1 MTRPDRLTITNA
13 CFSRLLMLLVIHA
26 VFCHAAF
33 GAGSSELVA
42 FPEGENACFL
52 ADPDGRILVSINSD
66 QALIPASILKI
77 FTALA
82 SYHYLGADHR
92 FKTDLYLDPD
102 SNLIIKGHGDPLLTS
117 EVLATIAKA
126 VLAPLSLQQIRV
138 QHLVLD
144 SSFFSVPLV
153 IPGVSDTL
161 EPYDAPNGALC
172 ANFNTV
178 SFIRLK
184 TGAYASAEPQTPLL
198 PSVLPRIRA
207 SGLKE
212 GRISLSSQN
221 NEASLYMGQLF
232 SFHLRQ
238 IGVSLHGSVQ
248 PGTVNVDTDKCL
260 LSFSSPYCLDEIIS
274 KLMAYSSNFIA
285 NQLLLSIGAKVFG
298 PPATIEKGVR
308 AASDYAEKTLGITDL
323 RIVEGSG
330 ISRENRVSARTVVK
344 LLHAFLPYRE
354 LMRQTEREYYKT
366 GTLNGISTRAGYL
379 KGGDERVYPFVIM
392 LNTKGPSIHSVVD
405 KLHRIVSR

>member
-1 MTRPDRLTITNA
+1 MN
-13 CFSRLLMLLVIHA
+13 SRFVRILLLFAIHA

-33 GAGSSELVA
+33 GAESPEPED
-42 FPEGENACFL
+42 FPAGNNACFL

-77 FTALA
+77 LTALA

-102 SNLIIKGHGDPLLTS
+102 TNLIIKGYGDPLLTS
-117 EVLATIAKA
+117 EVVTALAKA
-126 VLAPLSLQQIRV
+126 ALAPLSLWQARG
-138 QHLVLD
+138 QHLILD
-144 SSFFSVPLV
+144 SSFFSEPLV
-153 IPGVSDTL
+153 IPGVSNTL

-184 TGAYASAEPQTPLL
+184 TGAYATAEPRTPLP

-207 SGLKE
+207 SGLKK
-212 GRISLSSQN
+212 GRISLSN
-221 NEASLYMGQLF
+221 RKDEAAFYLGRLF
-232 SFHLRQ
+232 AFHLAQ
-238 IGVSLHGSVQ
+238 SGVSLDGGFQS
-248 PGTVNVDTDKCL
+248 GTVNAATDKCI
-260 LSFSSPYCLDEIIS
+260 LSFSSPYCLDEIIF
-274 KLMAYSSNFIA
+274 KLMAHSNNFIA

-298 PPATIEKGVR
+298 PPATLEKGIR
-308 AASDYAEKTLGITDL
+308 AASDYAGKTLGITGL

-330 ISRENRVSARTVVK
+330 ISRENRVSARTMAV
-344 LLHAFLPYRE
+344 LLDAFLPHRD
-354 LMRQTEREYYKT
+354 LMRQTDREYYKS

-379 KGGDERVYPFVIM
+379 KGRDERVYPFVIM

-405 KLHRIVSR
+405 KLHRIIARQETP